1 MNCTPF
7 EFQLKVRTNFGSSGG
22 KMNKVKKDFKSATG
36 SALKTQELRVL
47 VAELMKPHPN
57 VSALK
62 NLTAKAGIEFNED
75 TTELMSIVL
84 QEINQTI
91 TGLVTK
97 KRKSYETNV

>member
-1 MNCTPF
+1 MNCTPLVFRFKF
-7 EFQLKVRTNFGSSGG
+7 EVIFGG
-22 KMNKVKKDFKSATG
+22 KMNKVKKDFKPATG
-36 SALKTQELRVL
+36 SGLKTEELRGL
-47 VAELMKPHPN
+47 VAELMKSQP
-57 VSALK
+57 STEALK
-62 NLTAKAGIEFNED
+62 HLTAKAGIKYNED